1 MIQISSFQFE
11 NEYGQTLQV
20 NVDLTGETVSLT
32 SKEGFTVD
40 KIDDLEQIVAHIA
53 KTLTDIQETNRK
65 K

>member
-40 KIDDLEQIVAHIA
+40 KIEDLEQIVARIA

>member
-32 SKEGFTVD
+32 SKEGFTID
-40 KIDDLEQIVAHIA
+40 KIEDLEQIVARIA
-53 KTLTDIQETNRK
+53 KTLKDIQETSRK

>member
-20 NVDLTGETVSLT
+20 NVDLTGETVSLK

-40 KIDDLEQIVAHIA
+40 KIEDLEQIVARIA
-53 KTLTDIQETNRK
+53 KTLKDIQETSRK